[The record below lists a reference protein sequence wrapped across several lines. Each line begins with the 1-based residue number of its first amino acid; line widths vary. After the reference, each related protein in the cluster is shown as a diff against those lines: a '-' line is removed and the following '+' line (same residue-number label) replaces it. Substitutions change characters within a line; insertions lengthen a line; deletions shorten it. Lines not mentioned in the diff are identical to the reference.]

1 MSLAL
6 LFSIEEGIGDSGG
19 GGGILVIGDSGG
31 GGGIFLGS
39 TEAFLASEK
48 KRSAFSCSLK
58 QREDELVFNCD
69 NTDVFD
75 TLFPSSE
82 VVRDDLL
89 VDNVTDR
96 DTFAGIFDFERLI
109 GTVIAFIGFLVLL
122 YSAFKTK

>member
-1 MSLAL
+1 M
-6 LFSIEEGIGDSGG
+6 
-19 GGGILVIGDSGG
+19 
-31 GGGIFLGS
+31 
-39 TEAFLASEK
+39 
-48 KRSAFSCSLK
+48 
-58 QREDELVFNCD
+58 FNCD

-96 DTFAGIFDFERLI
+96 DTFAGVFDFGRLV